1 MLMCGLEE
9 IAPMKNRP
17 LEPSPASNSRKVVSQ
32 PLSAQKARWV
42 FPLVRLQPLE
52 PLEAP
57 TEPLPAPH
65 TPPYSALQRVDIQS
79 VQTHRLPDARA
90 PSTLNQPPPVYLLHT
105 KPTSTKLQ
113 ERAKYA
119 HIPSA
124 YRGKE
129 IGAAEAL
136 LGCAILIVIAIFVM
150 VVLYYV
156 ASY

>member
-1 MLMCGLEE
+1 
-9 IAPMKNRP
+9 MKNRP
-17 LEPSPASNSRKVVSQ
+17 LEPSPTSKSRQVVSQ
-32 PLSAQKARWV
+32 PLPAQKARWV

-52 PLEAP
+52 PPEAP
-57 TEPLPAPH
+57 NESLPAPI
-65 TPPYSALQRVDIQS
+65 TPPYSTLQVDIQS
-79 VQTHRLPDARA
+79 VQTRRLPDVRA
-90 PSTLNQPPPVYLLHT
+90 PNTLNQPPPVYLLHT

-119 HIPSA
+119 HIPA
-124 YRGKE
+124 VYRDKE

-136 LGCAILIVIAIFVM
+136 LGCAILLLIAIFVM